1 MVGKASLL
9 LVLGFSLIFLV
20 FGQRFVSL
28 SGQATDNMVDYYS
41 DAVAHECASAGAN
54 MATTEFFRNQSWSAG
69 FNNLDFNGGKIN
81 VTIQRSANIV
91 ITSIGTYRDI
101 THKDVVTFSNG
112 SFSRYAYF
120 STMEND
126 GPGNPPIWWTP
137 NDTVWGPFHT
147 QDYMYVYNHPVF
159 LGPVSTAKNLV
170 YYNYYQKYPSQLPQ
184 NPTNYY
190 QRRDYNNSIASDAPV
205 FKGGFDPATNN
216 PMPLDG
222 LADIKAAAQLGGFYI
237 PKSQSTITVH
247 KPWGTY
253 TQTVD
258 DTAYITFNNNQV
270 IIKMGYSKS
279 PTTYNLS
286 DVAPNGV
293 LYVQGMNVRLKG
305 TVEGQYTVAGEGSI
319 FLDDNIV
326 YKKDPRQ
333 HSNSTDL
340 LGIVANDNVL
350 IANNDANNIDGI
362 NIDAAIYC
370 QTGGF
375 GAEDYNTRPFSHYIN
390 LLGGITQYK
399 RQAVG
404 TFGGYSGNTGFY
416 KRYRYDQRLWDK
428 LAPPYYPHTEKP
440 TILSWLSLLLI
451 KALII

>member
-54 MATTEFFRNQSWSAG
+54 MATTEFFRDQSWSAG
-69 FNNLDFNGGKIN
+69 FNNIDFNGGKIN
-81 VTIQRSANIV
+81 VTIQKGANIV
-91 ITSIGTYRDI
+91 VTSVGTYRDASH
-101 THKDVVTFSNG
+101 TDVVTFSNG

-120 STMEND
+120 STFENN
-126 GPGNPPIWWTP
+126 GPGSSLVWWTP

-147 QDYMYVYNHPVF
+147 QDYMYVYDHPVF

-170 YYNYYQKYPSQLPQ
+170 YYDYYQKYPYQLPQ
-184 NPTNYY
+184 NPTNKT
-190 QRRDYNNSIASDAPV
+190 QRKDYSRSIDSDAPV

-222 LADIKAAAQLGGFYI
+222 LAAIKTAAQSSGFDI
-237 PKSQSTITVH
+237 PLSQTTIPAHYEGSGWSRRFV
-247 KPWGTY
+247 PA
-253 TQTVD
+253 QTIP
-258 DTAYITFNNNQV
+258 DTAYITFNNNKV

-279 PTTYNLS
+279 ETTYDLTTI
-286 DVAPNGV
+286 APNGV
-293 LYVQGMNVRLKG
+293 LYVNGMDVRLQG
-305 TVEGQYTVAGEGSI
+305 TLSGQYTVASEGNI
-319 FLDDNIV
+319 YLDGDVV
-326 YKKDPRQ
+326 YKTDPLQ
-333 HSNSTDL
+333 HPSSTDL
-340 LGIVANDNVL
+340 LGIVAKKNVL
-350 IANNDANNIDGI
+350 ISNNDANNSDGI

-370 QTGGF
+370 QEGGF
-375 GAEDYNTRPFSHYIN
+375 GAEDYDTRPFSHYIN
-390 LLGGITQYK
+390 LLGGITQNK

-404 TFGGYSGNTGFY
+404 TFGGYSGNTGFN

-440 TILSWLSLLLI
+440 TILSWLEE
-451 KALII
+451 

>member
-28 SGQATDNMVDYYS
+28 SGQATDNMIDYYS

-69 FNNLDFNGGKIN
+69 FNNIDFNGGKIN
-81 VTIQRSANIV
+81 VTIQRGANIV
-91 ITSIGTYRDI
+91 ITSVGTYRGAS
-101 THKDVVTFSNG
+101 HQDVVTFSSG

-126 GPGNPPIWWTP
+126 GPGSPPIWWTP

-170 YYNYYQKYPSQLPQ
+170 YYDYYQDYPSQIPQ
-184 NPTNYY
+184 NPTNKT
-190 QRRDYNNSIASDAPV
+190 QRKDYKNSIDSDAPV
-205 FKGGFDPATNN
+205 FKGGFDPGYNN

-237 PKSQSTITVH
+237 PFSETTIPAHTE
-247 KPWGTY
+247 GTAWHPVY
-253 TQTVD
+253 VPAQTVP

-270 IIKMGYSKS
+270 IVKMGYSK
-279 PTTYNLS
+279 PETTYNLS

-293 LYVQGMNVRLKG
+293 LYVKGMNVRLKG
-305 TVEGQYTVAGEGSI
+305 TVEGQYTVAGEGDI

-326 YKKDPRQ
+326 YKTDPLQ

-340 LGIVANDNVL
+340 LGIVAKDNVM
-350 IANNDANNIDGI
+350 ITNNHANNVDGI

-370 QTGGF
+370 QEGGF
-375 GAEDYNTRPFSHYIN
+375 GAEDYNTRTYSHYIN
-390 LLGGITQYK
+390 LLGGITQNK

-404 TFGGYSGNTGFY
+404 TFGGSTNHGFY

-440 TILSWLSLLLI
+440 TIISWLEQ
-451 KALII
+451 